1 MTKGKNSEILFPWH
15 VKVQRCYYST
25 YCSYL
30 LDSNSSQIIAQ
41 LHQWWNLIYNLHSQH
56 DLGLFFLMVSTLY
69 AAYEPEGNAFAS
81 ESHNSKCFG
90 VFKVTVVLLRFQMLK
105 LSPQP
110 HVPLMFGL
118 LKTNSLD
125 SLSST

>member
-1 MTKGKNSEILFPWH
+1 M
-15 VKVQRCYYST
+15 
-25 YCSYL
+25 
-30 LDSNSSQIIAQ
+30 A
-41 LHQWWNLIYNLHSQH
+41 
-56 DLGLFFLMVSTLY
+56 STLY
-69 AAYEPEGNAFAS
+69 AAYKPEENAFAS
-81 ESHNSKCFG
+81 DSHNSKCSG
-90 VFKVTVVLLRFQMLK
+90 EFKVKEVVLRFQMLK

>member
-1 MTKGKNSEILFPWH
+1 ML
-15 VKVQRCYYST
+15 
-25 YCSYL
+25 
-30 LDSNSSQIIAQ
+30 
-41 LHQWWNLIYNLHSQH
+41 
-56 DLGLFFLMVSTLY
+56 STLY
-69 AAYEPEGNAFAS
+69 AAYEPEENALAS
-81 ESHNSKCFG
+81 ESHDIKYFG
-90 VFKVTVVLLRFQMLK
+90 VFKVKEAVLRFQMLK

>member
-1 MTKGKNSEILFPWH
+1 MLPQHLLLLPFAFKWIIN
-15 VKVQRCYYST
+15 YS
-25 YCSYL
+25 
-30 LDSNSSQIIAQ
+30 I
-41 LHQWWNLIYNLHSQH
+41 LHQCWNTKLYFQNQ
-56 DLGLFFLMVSTLY
+56 LFFLMVSTLY
-69 AAYEPEGNAFAS
+69 ADHESEENAFS
-81 ESHNSKCFG
+81 SKICNNKCSG
-90 VFKVTVVLLRFQMLK
+90 MFKVEVIVLRLQMLK

>member
-1 MTKGKNSEILFPWH
+1 
-15 VKVQRCYYST
+15 
-25 YCSYL
+25 
-30 LDSNSSQIIAQ
+30 
-41 LHQWWNLIYNLHSQH
+41 
-56 DLGLFFLMVSTLY
+56 MVSTLY
-69 AAYEPEGNAFAS
+69 AAYEPEENAYAS
-81 ESHNSKCFG
+81 KSHNSKCFV
-90 VFKVTVVLLRFQMLK
+90 VFKAKVVLRFQMLK

>member
-1 MTKGKNSEILFPWH
+1 MLLQHLLFLPFG
-15 VKVQRCYYST
+15 
-25 YCSYL
+25 
-30 LDSNSSQIIAQ
+30 SQLITAQ
-41 LHQWWNLIYNLHSQH
+41 LHHWWNLTQNLHFQNH
-56 DLGLFFLMVSTLY
+56 LLFLMASTLY
-69 AAYEPEGNAFAS
+69 AAYKPEENAFPS
-81 ESHNSKCFG
+81 DSHNSKCSG
-90 VFKVTVVLLRFQMLK
+90 EFKVKEVVLRFQMLK